1 MWLMGGDSMSAYTL
15 GRPEDVLDAAL
26 DFENTGFTAE
36 AVKLLEACTAP
47 DQLTL
52 CHLAKLKGEAPLEGK
67 MIHCHPNRLDDIA
80 ALRNDDWRSLY
91 LLGCLYYDRMNYT
104 AAMTA
109 WEKAEKLNPADA
121 YTKRC
126 MAQACFDHL
135 SQPARALELMKQA
148 LELAPDNARIL
159 YELLQMEKN
168 LGFSVKDRLH
178 LLETHSELAK
188 MRDDCFLDEI
198 ILYTQDEQ
206 YEKAR
211 ELLLSKRFNIYEGGE
226 GKLTRHHGWLYTLMG
241 QKALEAGDAEKA
253 LEWLKTGLIYP
264 ANYGE
269 GRHYSAQEGNVYY
282 YTGLC
287 HEAMGDAAKAK
298 EAYQEA
304 AGQPSQITEMTFF
317 TALAEAKLGREEDA
331 RKTFRSMVEEGEKR
345 QASSHRWGYFGVG
358 MAAPLP
364 SELDIKR
371 MNLIDAHLLMLLGKA
386 GLGQDYQSDLDA
398 LKVYDPYNR
407 KLDFFRKLGLVK

>member
-1 MWLMGGDSMSAYTL
+1 MVS
-15 GRPEDVLDAAL
+15 
-26 DFENTGFTAE
+26 
-36 AVKLLEACTAP
+36 
-47 DQLTL
+47 
-52 CHLAKLKGEAPLEGK
+52 
-67 MIHCHPNRLDDIA
+67 PNRASSSTASRLPA
-80 ALRNDDWRSLY
+80 AVSSDS
-91 LLGCLYYDRMNYT
+91 T
-104 AAMTA
+104 
-109 WEKAEKLNPADA
+109 
-121 YTKRC
+121 
-126 MAQACFDHL
+126 
-135 SQPARALELMKQA
+135 
-148 LELAPDNARIL
+148 
-159 YELLQMEKN
+159 
-168 LGFSVKDRLH
+168 
-178 LLETHSELAK
+178 
-188 MRDDCFLDEI
+188 
-198 ILYTQDEQ
+198 
-206 YEKAR
+206 
-211 ELLLSKRFNIYEGGE
+211 GE
-226 GKLTRHHGWLYTLMG
+226 SPS
-241 QKALEAGDAEKA
+241 
-253 LEWLKTGLIYP
+253 TG
-264 ANYGE
+264 
-269 GRHYSAQEGNVYY
+269 SAQEGNVYY

-398 LKVYDPYNR
+398 LKVYDPYNS

>member
-1 MWLMGGDSMSAYTL
+1 
-15 GRPEDVLDAAL
+15 
-26 DFENTGFTAE
+26 
-36 AVKLLEACTAP
+36 
-47 DQLTL
+47 
-52 CHLAKLKGEAPLEGK
+52 
-67 MIHCHPNRLDDIA
+67 
-80 ALRNDDWRSLY
+80 
-91 LLGCLYYDRMNYT
+91 MNYT

-109 WEKAEKLNPADA
+109 WEKAEKLNPSDA

-241 QKALEAGDAEKA
+241 QKALEAGDTEKA
-253 LEWLKTGLIYP
+253 LEWLKTGLVYP

-287 HEAMGDAAKAK
+287 YEAMGDADKAK

-398 LKVYDPYNR
+398 LKVYDPYNS